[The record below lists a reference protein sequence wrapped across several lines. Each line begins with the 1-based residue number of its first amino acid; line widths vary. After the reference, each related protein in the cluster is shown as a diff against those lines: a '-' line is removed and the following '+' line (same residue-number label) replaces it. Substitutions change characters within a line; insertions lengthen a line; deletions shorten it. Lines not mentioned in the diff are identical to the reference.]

1 MDQLDG
7 ALRESKEDRMKQQI
21 EEDIAEVKAVEENE
35 KKAPENERQLCN
47 QSVLQLTRGSDC
59 RLQKKHGLLIQV

>member
-59 RLQKKHGLLIQV
+59 RLQKNMVC